1 MNITDLH
8 NSIIVSDKDYFSLL
22 YQNKNEYPSLSFKLM
37 DTSEVIDSLSFAYK
51 ENPLPYLVYEKKMDY
66 STAKKYMKI
75 LRVAERSKS
84 EKLTQ
89 LYNELHDRFLE
100 EDDLADITFKDK
112 KIYLLEMQ
120 EDKEIHALF
129 KRKHLSTIDIEL
141 KDLNIFPLHD
151 EESLKSE
158 VPICY
163 FPNRFQQ
170 YFYLFSKLRK
180 EYLLDEKKKKTI
192 KVLISDEKEEFYI
205 RTVSKLFS
213 LSIGYNPSLTYLS
226 LPSVKDKI
234 RNIYDTKTFSFTD
247 DEKKNPELSSL
258 IDVIDEYHLASLDF
272 DFAYSNLLEIVS
284 SMKVKTEEN
293 GFDSIFTTRFDL
305 DKNKEIYVMDFTYD
319 AFYKEYQNKSVFSDE
334 QLKELSCNT
343 SYENTLLDKR
353 KKKNYL
359 FYQNIRLLSRVT
371 QHLSDHIFDSQ
382 FIADYHLSSSIQKV
396 DITKPEYFD
405 GSFTEE
411 SKKIYLSYQLDKQ
424 FVTEPYQEFNSYDNS
439 FTGIEGEMITNPV
452 FSISKIEQYSSCP
465 FRYLMQKIIP
475 ALNEDKQRMYFG
487 TLLHTFM
494 ENIYHPDFD
503 VEETLQRGKEK
514 FVEIL
519 EDNNERFDERQE
531 VFYSI
536 VEHWMRLILRFLEN
550 ENHEMAHADII
561 KDNHDYE
568 IPINFSIQDSSGKE
582 YPFFGKVDK
591 VLTTKVLTTGNYYY
605 TIIDYKSGKEEFD
618 DMQCFL
624 GKSIQL
630 PLYAYAILNNPSLV
644 KIDTDVIPSFAG
656 FGIQHVYPSSFKAAF
671 AESGDDTMKSGAVIK
686 YLTTKGCLW
695 DDDDYLTSLNT
706 EFVRKNVKKNG
717 KETTVTENP
726 PSFFDFKMVQN
737 DDGSYSLHKKTKTAE
752 YYHPLNDIIQE
763 SIDIS
768 LNVIHAME
776 KNEYPIAP
784 KQSNL
789 KDMDTSD
796 LVCKNCLY
804 KDVCYHRAHDAY
816 PTGTLIKEHTK
827 PYIVKGEKKK

>member
-8 NSIIVSDKDYFSLL
+8 NSIIVSDRDYFSLL
-22 YQNKNEYPSLSFKLM
+22 YQKKNEYPSLSFKLM

-51 ENPLPYLVYEKKMDY
+51 EDPLPYLVYEKKMDY
-66 STAKKYMKI
+66 STAKKYMKL
-75 LRVAERSKS
+75 LRVADRSKS
-84 EKLTQ
+84 EKLTE
-89 LYNELHDRFLE
+89 LYNDLHERFLE

-129 KRKHLSTIDIEL
+129 NRKHLSTIDIEL
-141 KDLNIFPLHD
+141 KDLDIFPLHD
-151 EESLKSE
+151 EVSLKND
-158 VPICY
+158 VPIYY

-170 YFYLFSKLRK
+170 YFYLFSELRK

-205 RTVSKLFS
+205 RSVSKLFS
-213 LSIGYNPSLTYLS
+213 LTMGYNPSLTYLS
-226 LPSVKDKI
+226 VTAVKDKI
-234 RNIYDTKTFSFTD
+234 RNIYDTKSFDFTEE
-247 DEKKNPELSSL
+247 EKKIPELVSL
-258 IDVIDEYHLASLDF
+258 FEVIDKYHLASLDF

-284 SMKVKTEEN
+284 SMKVKAEE
-293 GFDSIFTTRFDL
+293 GDFDNIFTTCFDF

-319 AFYKEYQNKSVFSDE
+319 TFYKEYQNKSVFSDE

-359 FYQNIRLLSRVT
+359 FYQNIKLLSRVT

-382 FIADYHLSSSIQKV
+382 FVADYNLSSAIKKV
-396 DITKPEYFD
+396 DITKSEYFD

-411 SKKIYLSYQLDKQ
+411 SRKAYMSYQLDKQ
-424 FVTEPYQEFNSYDNS
+424 FVTDKYNEFNSYDNS
-439 FTGIEGEMITNPV
+439 FTGIEGEMITSPT
-452 FSISKIEQYSSCP
+452 FSISKIEQYSACP

-475 ALNEDKQRMYFG
+475 ALNEDKQRKYFG

-503 VEETLQRGKEK
+503 VEKTLKWGKDK
-514 FVEIL
+514 FIEIL
-519 EDNNERFDERQE
+519 EEDNEEFDERQE

-550 ENHEMAHADII
+550 ENKEMAHADII
-561 KDNHDYE
+561 KTERDYE
-568 IPINFSIQDSSGKE
+568 IPISFSIKDDAGKE
-582 YPFFGKVDK
+582 YSFLGKVDK
-591 VLTTKVLTTGNYYY
+591 VLTTKVLSTGKFYY
-605 TIIDYKSGKEEFD
+605 TILDYKSGKEDFD
-618 DMQCFL
+618 DMLCFL

-630 PLYAYAILNNPSLV
+630 PLYTYAILNNPSLV
-644 KIDTDVIPSFAG
+644 KYISDETPSFSG

-671 AESGDDTMKSGAVIK
+671 ADNGDTMKSGSVID
-686 YLTTKGCLW
+686 YLKTRGCIS
-695 DDDDYLTSLNT
+695 DDVGYLTSLNT
-706 EFVRKNVKKNG
+706 ELVQKKVKKKDG
-717 KETTVTENP
+717 KEKLEIENP
-726 PSFFDFKMVQN
+726 PTFFDYKMVQN
-737 DDGSYSLHKKTKTAE
+737 NDGSYSLHKGKGDSE

-768 LNVIHAME
+768 LNVIHSME
-776 KNEYPIAP
+776 QNDYPIRP
-784 KQSNL
+784 QQSDL
-789 KDMDTSD
+789 KKMDTND

-804 KDVCYHRAHDAY
+804 KDVCYHKSRDARPTRALVKDHM
-816 PTGTLIKEHTK
+816 K
-827 PYIVKGEKKK
+827 PYIVKGGKKE